1 MSENDPQQ
9 RACYRGPHFVL
20 KLLVFRKR
28 QTVSRCQDGFHVS
41 RTHVLARARD
51 EDGGHCRVRDH
62 SDHHCRTTGRHGRSA
77 RGNATG
83 LSWAGLCVSGA
94 RSRSLFHFFKRACQ
108 SRTQRR
114 YRDLCYGLRSDR
126 TTTLN
131 VVQRISRI
139 CNMARGCFVALSCS
153 LESLVGI
160 HSQLCCFRRLCLH
173 RPAIL
178 PGAHATD
185 DTALV

>member
-1 MSENDPQQ
+1 MSPELMFWLMLATKMAVTAVFVTIATTIAERLGAMTGALVATLPVS
-9 RACYRGPHFVL
+9 AGPVY
-20 KLLVFRKR
+20 VFW
-28 QTVSRCQDGFHVS
+28 
-41 RTHVLARARD
+41 
-51 EDGGHCRVRDH
+51 
-62 SDHHCRTTGRHGRSA
+62 RS
-77 RGNATG
+77 
-83 LSWAGLCVSGA
+83 
-94 RSRSLFHFFKRACQ
+94 SRSLFHFFKRACQ

-139 CNMARGCFVALSCS
+139 CNMARGCFFAQSCS
-153 LESLVGI
+153 LERLVGI